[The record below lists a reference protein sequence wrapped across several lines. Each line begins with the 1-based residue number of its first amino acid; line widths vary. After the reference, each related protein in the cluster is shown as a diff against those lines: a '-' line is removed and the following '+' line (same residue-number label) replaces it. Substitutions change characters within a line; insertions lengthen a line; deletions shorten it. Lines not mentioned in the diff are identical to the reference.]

1 MNADE
6 DSWYNMV
13 SLSLNELIHWL
24 FPTLS
29 SSYVVLLAGDVDS
42 RSIGD
47 QERTKRHWE
56 DKIATGDVS
65 LFPRQPEPN
74 RKASIDIADFK
85 SEVETESI
93 TLSSAKQHWEK
104 VAAENENEKNTQKT
118 QKPAL
123 NNNLY
128 YDVQVDNSY
137 VDEVDNDED
146 EYESAIDREIRLA
159 QQREEDLRMEK
170 EARITQM
177 KSEEELYW
185 SKVESEP
192 DSLRHSVRVV
202 EVMPK
207 ASQPMLQASRPIAT
221 PTSPTSTLSSEDLF
235 VPKSPPSH
243 EDTASELARK
253 ERESIIERDIREN
266 QRREEMLRREGNL
279 PGRHVD
285 KVRETFPSWGGGDFT
300 QWSTVITCLIF

>member
-1 MNADE
+1 M
-6 DSWYNMV
+6 
-13 SLSLNELIHWL
+13 
-24 FPTLS
+24 
-29 SSYVVLLAGDVDS
+29 
-42 RSIGD
+42 
-47 QERTKRHWE
+47 
-56 DKIATGDVS
+56 S

-170 EARITQM
+170 EARVSQM

-207 ASQPMLQASRPIAT
+207 ASQPMLQASRPIPT

-285 KVRETFPSWGGGDFT
+285 KVRETFLSLGGGDFT
-300 QWSTVITCLIF
+300 QWSTVITCSIS